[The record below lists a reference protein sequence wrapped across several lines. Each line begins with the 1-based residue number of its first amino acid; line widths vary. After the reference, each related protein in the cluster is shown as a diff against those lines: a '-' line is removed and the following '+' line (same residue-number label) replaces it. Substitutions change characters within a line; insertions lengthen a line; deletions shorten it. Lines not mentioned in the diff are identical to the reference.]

1 MRLRDYLENN
11 ILVVDGAM
19 GTYYA
24 MKTGSETT
32 LAEKANIEQPH
43 IIREIHEEYITAGAK
58 FIRTNTYSANTFSLG
73 CDQDTAVKVIQEGYE
88 IAKNCVKGRQ
98 IFIGA
103 SIGPIPERDLSSE
116 ELLLEYKMIIDALLA
131 VGNRIFVFET
141 FSSTTFIKPVAEYIM
156 RKNPHA
162 EIMAQFS
169 VNAFG
174 YSKEGISARR
184 LLEEAKSTQGVVA
197 YGFNC
202 GIGVGHLYKVIK
214 KLPLEGHEHIIA
226 IPNAGYPDKIF
237 ERTVYRDN
245 AKYFAESMM
254 DIRNYGIKLLGG
266 CCGTTPKHI
275 RMFVEGLQGDYSIKT
290 LSAHQPTQKIL
301 EVRKQNNKFYT
312 KLSKGEFVV
321 AVELDPPFNHRVNR
335 IMEGAHKLRAEDVDI
350 ITIADSPLSR
360 PRADSVIIG
369 SRIHRETG
377 IDVMPHICCRD
388 KNAIGLKSI
397 LLGAHIENIRNV
409 LLVTGDPI
417 PSEER
422 NETTSVFNLHSIKLM
437 SLVRELNESLG
448 TEEPFIYG
456 GALNLN
462 IKDVTRIIPRIKR
475 KQEAGAKYLLTQPIY
490 DERALENLR
499 MIKEQVDIKI
509 LGGVMPLVS
518 YKNAR
523 FLNNEIAGIEIPEEI
538 CNEFTK
544 DMSREEAEQV
554 GIRIAIHIGSKIK
567 AIADGLYM
575 MTPFNRFEMVSKIIQ
590 GINGKEGLIEDD
602 KASI

>member
-1 MRLRDYLENN
+1 MHLRDYLKNN
-11 ILVVDGAM
+11 ILIVDGAM

-24 MKTGSETT
+24 MKTAQDTT
-32 LAEKANIEQPH
+32 LAEKANLHNPH
-43 IIREIHEEYITAGAK
+43 IIQEIHEEYIAAGAK
-58 FIRTNTYSANTFSLG
+58 LIRTNTYSANTANLK
-73 CDQDTAVKVIQEGYE
+73 CDEKTVMDVIREGYK
-88 IAKNCVKGRQ
+88 IAKRCTKDQQV
-98 IFIGA
+98 FIGA
-103 SIGPIPERDLSSE
+103 SIGPIPEKERDME
-116 ELLLEYKMIIDALLA
+116 EIVDEYKKIVDTFLGL
-131 VGNRIFVFET
+131 GNRIFVFET
-141 FSSTTFIKPVAEYIM
+141 FSSIKYIKVLADYIM
-156 RKNPHA
+156 GKNEEV
-162 EIMAQFS
+162 EILAQFS

-184 LLEEAKSTQGVVA
+184 LIDEARQVPGLVA

-214 KLPLEGHEHIIA
+214 TLDLEDENIIA

-237 ERTVYRDN
+237 ERTVYRNN

-254 DIRNYGIKLLGG
+254 DIRQLGMKVLGG

-275 RMFVEGLQGDYSIKT
+275 ETFVNCLEGDYNPVSVKRQMHKIKT
-290 LSAHQPTQKIL
+290 KHVAK
-301 EVRKQNNKFYT
+301 KNNRFFE
-312 KLSKGEFVV
+312 KLKKGEFVV
-321 AVELDPPFNHRVNR
+321 AVELDPPFNNGVNR
-335 IMEGAHKLRAEDVDI
+335 IMEGAHQLKAEDIDI

-388 KNAIGLKSI
+388 KNIIGLKSI
-397 LLGAHIENIRNV
+397 LLGAHIEKIRNV

-422 NETTSVFNLHSIKLM
+422 SETTSVFNLHSIQLM
-437 SLVRELNESLG
+437 ALVKELNEALSV
-448 TEEPFIYG
+448 EDPFVYG

-462 IKDVTRIIPRIKR
+462 VEDVRRIIPRIKK

-499 MIKEQVDIKI
+499 QIKEQVDIKI
-509 LGGVMPLVS
+509 LGGIMPLVS

-523 FLNNEIAGIEIPEEI
+523 FLNNEIAGIEIPEAI
-538 CNEFTK
+538 CSQFTK
-544 DMSREEAEQV
+544 NMSREEAQEI
-554 GIRIAIHIGSKIK
+554 GISIATDMARKIK
-567 AIADGLYM
+567 EVADGLYM

-590 GINGKEGLIEDD
+590 NVKRREGLMIND
-602 KASI
+602 KTGI